1 MSVKGRIAIA
11 SATHQGLVRT
21 NNEDCVAFDDD
32 LGLLILADG
41 MGGHNAGEVASKIA
55 VDTVLTTV
63 RAALGVGELVA
74 QPEAGN
80 SAEAALLRDSVQLAH
95 GAIRKEGTTKPQYH
109 GMGTTLIACLLKD
122 DRMAAGHV
130 GDSRLYRLRDNVL
143 EQLTQDHSL
152 IEEMVARGFY
162 TLEEARKHI
171 KKNMITRALGNEQE
185 KLEVD
190 LLDEPLMVG
199 DILLL
204 CSDGLTD
211 MATDTQIGALLR
223 IQAASLQA
231 KANALVQLA
240 LRGGGKDNVSVVL
253 AQVEKP
259 AVVKKRWFEHLT
271 NWF

>member
-1 MSVKGRIAIA
+1 MAAKGKIAFA
-11 SATHQGLVRT
+11 SATHQGLVRN
-21 NNEDCVAFDDD
+21 NNEDSIAFDDG
-32 LGLLILADG
+32 LGLLVLADG

-55 VDTVLTTV
+55 VDTVLSTV
-63 RAALGVGELVA
+63 RATMALGALLPTDSGHTA
-74 QPEAGN
+74 EAG
-80 SAEAALLRDSVQLAH
+80 LLRDSVQLAH
-95 GAIRKEGTTKPQYH
+95 GTIRKEAGTKPQYQ
-109 GMGTTLIACLLKD
+109 GMGTTLIACMLQD
-122 DRMAAGHV
+122 DRMAAAHV
-130 GDSRLYRLRDNVL
+130 GDSRLYRFRDNTL
-143 EQLTQDHSL
+143 EQLTHDHSL

-171 KKNMITRALGNEQE
+171 KKNMITRALGNDQE

-190 LLDEPLMVG
+190 LLDEPLNVG

-211 MATDTQIGALLR
+211 MATDAQIGALLR

-253 AQVEKP
+253 AQVEK
-259 AVVKKRWFEHLT
+259 AAEVRKRWYEHLT